1 VKRSAGGVIIVGIA
15 VFTVL
20 LWLLVKP
27 ENQPPGRYLGEIFG
41 TTAIVLFTCSL
52 VLATKLPLLEALFGG
67 LDRMFLW
74 HRWSALAGVVLL
86 LPHYLVVTSVRNS
99 IVSTLG
105 NALGFVA
112 LVGLVVLLVWAFV
125 PRLPLVGRRIR
136 ANYQRWFTL
145 HRFTGLF
152 VIVGL
157 IHGALVDPVLRLSPI
172 LLTWYLAVATIGTV
186 AYLVRE
192 LLMPFLRPIWRHDY
206 IVETVNRLNPLTVDV
221 ILKPVGQPVPFVAG
235 QFVFVR
241 FGGSAAWEPHP
252 FTIASGPQEQLLH
265 LSFKALGDHTRRLVE
280 TLQPGTDARVGL
292 AFGKFDYLSGGQNQI
307 WIAGGIGITPFRSWM
322 RAFTPAE
329 SLKFSIDFYYTVRS
343 ESEAMFLDEIAT
355 TAALY
360 PGFRSHITYSERD
373 GSLTVEQIAARS
385 GGALA
390 QKHVYL
396 CGPTRMIGRFES
408 QLRKLGVPQN
418 HIHFEHFDFR

>member
-1 VKRSAGGVIIVGIA
+1 MKRSSGGLIIVGIA

-20 LWLLVKP
+20 LWLLFRP
-27 ENQPPGRYLGEIFG
+27 ENQPTGRYLGEIFG

-52 VLATKLPLLEALFGG
+52 VLATKLPLLEPLFGG

-74 HRWSALAGVVLL
+74 HRWTALAGVVLL
-86 LPHYLVVTSVRNS
+86 LPHYLFVTSVRNS
-99 IVSTLG
+99 ILSTLG

-152 VIVGL
+152 VI
-157 IHGALVDPVLRLSPI
+157 HGALVDPVLRLSPI

-192 LLMPFLRPIWRHDY
+192 LLMPFVRPIWRHDY

-221 ILKPVGQPVPFVAG
+221 ILKPVGRPVPFVAG

-252 FTIASGPQEQLLH
+252 FTIASAPQEPLLH

-280 TLQPGTDARVGL
+280 TLQPGTHARVGL

-322 RAFTPAE
+322 RAFTPAK
-329 SLKFSIDFYYTVRS
+329 SLKFDIDFYYTVRN

-360 PGFRSHITYSERD
+360 PSFRSHITYSERD
-373 GSLTVEQIAARS
+373 GSLTIERIAASS

-396 CGPTRMIGRFES
+396 CGPTRMIGKFES

-418 HIHFEHFDFR
+418 HIHFEQFDFR

>member
-1 VKRSAGGVIIVGIA
+1 VKRSSGGVMIVSIA

-20 LWLLVKP
+20 LWLLFKP
-27 ENQPPGRYLGEIFG
+27 ANQPTGRYLGEIFG

-52 VLATKLPLLEALFGG
+52 ALATKLPLLEPLFGG

-74 HRWSALAGVVLL
+74 HRWTALAGVVLL
-86 LPHYLVVTSVRNS
+86 LPRYLFVTSVRNS
-99 IVSTLG
+99 ILSTLG

-112 LVGLVVLLVWAFV
+112 LVGLVVLLMWAFV
-125 PRLPLVGRRIR
+125 PRLPVVGRRIR

-172 LLTWYLAVATIGTV
+172 LLTWYLAVATIGTA

-206 IVETVNRLNPLTVDV
+206 IVEMVNRLNPLTVDV

-252 FTIASGPQEQLLH
+252 FTIASAPQEQLLH

-280 TLQPGTDARVGL
+280 TLQPGTPARVGL
-292 AFGKFDYLSGGQNQI
+292 AFGKFDYLSGAHNQI

-322 RAFTPAE
+322 RAFTATE
-329 SLKFSIDFYYTVRS
+329 SLNFDIDFYYTVRN
-343 ESEAMFLDEIAT
+343 ESEAMFMDEIAT

-360 PGFRSHITYSERD
+360 PSFRSHITYSERD
-373 GSLTVEQIAARS
+373 GSLTIEQIAAS
-385 GGALA
+385 SSGALA

-396 CGPTRMIGRFES
+396 CGPTRMIRKFES

-418 HIHFEHFDFR
+418 HIHFEQFDFR